1 MMSKTKQ
8 KASHASPMRSWSML
22 ALVCIVQFVL
32 VLSVNIVNIALPS
45 IQQSLGFSQE
55 NLQWVLSSYVLT
67 FGCFLILAG
76 RAADLFGRRQLFM
89 AGLVLFVAASVLCG
103 FAPSQGMLIG
113 ARALQGLGAAIV
125 SPTAL
130 SILNTTFQEGVERNR
145 ALGAWGA
152 AAPLGGVVG
161 LLLGGVLTGALG
173 WRWTFFV
180 NVPIVALALAL
191 APKLLPENRDH
202 AATIQLDLWGALTI
216 TIGLFLLVIS
226 LTQIESAGLHSVL
239 TISTLVAGLVFI
251 VAFCAIESR
260 VASPL
265 VPFRLFH
272 NRALT
277 IGNLVTLIMIAAFE
291 PCGFFVTLYMQRV
304 LHYSPFATSLAFLPL
319 LVTLVVAPILGS
331 WLTNL
336 RGIRFTMVSGLTA
349 LAAGMLPLAR
359 ISVNGSY
366 LDTLLPGF
374 LCIALGLGFTSVAS
388 TVAGTTNVQA
398 QEQGLASGL
407 INTSTQIGT
416 ALGLAI
422 LVTIAAT
429 RTSVLVQ
436 GGVSST
442 GALVEGFQWAFLSG
456 ALIAGMGIF
465 VVLFVNMKEI
475 AGSGK
480 KIADRKK
487 VDRF

>member
-8 KASHASPMRSWSML
+8 KASHASPIHSWSML
-22 ALVCIVQFVL
+22 ALVCIVQLVL

-161 LLLGGVLTGALG
+161 LLLGGILTGALG

-191 APKLLPENRDH
+191 APKLLPENRDR

-216 TIGLFLLVIS
+216 TIGLFLLVFS

-277 IGNLVTLIMIAAFE
+277 IGNLVTLIMIAAF
-291 PCGFFVTLYMQRV
+291 
-304 LHYSPFATSLAFLPL
+304 LPL

-336 RGIRFTMVSGLTA
+336 RGIRFTMGSGLTA
-349 LAAGMLPLAR
+349 LAAGMLLLAR
-359 ISVNGSY
+359 ISVNASY

-429 RTSVLVQ
+429 RTSVLAQ

-442 GALVEGFQWAFLSG
+442 AALVEGFQWAFLSG

-465 VVLFVNMKEI
+465 IVLFVNMKEI
-475 AGSGK
+475 VSSGK

>member
-8 KASHASPMRSWSML
+8 KASHASPIRSWSML
-22 ALVCIVQFVL
+22 ALVCVVQFVL

-173 WRWTFFV
+173 WRWTFFTFV
-180 NVPIVALALAL
+180 V
-191 APKLLPENRDH
+191 
-202 AATIQLDLWGALTI
+202 
-216 TIGLFLLVIS
+216 
-226 LTQIESAGLHSVL
+226 
-239 TISTLVAGLVFI
+239 GLVFI
-251 VAFCAIESR
+251 VAFCVIESR
-260 VASPL
+260 VANPL
-265 VPFRLFH
+265 VPFRLFR

-277 IGNLVTLIMIAAFE
+277 MGNLVTLIMIAAFE

-304 LHYSPFATSLAFLPL
+304 LHYSPFATGLAFLPL

-336 RGIRFTMVSGLTA
+336 RGIRFTMGSGLTA
-349 LAAGMLPLAR
+349 LAAGMLLLAR
-359 ISVNGSY
+359 ISVNASY

-429 RTSVLVQ
+429 RTSVLAQ

>member
-1 MMSKTKQ
+1 MNCGESRCHLRRFRNVVKPN
-8 KASHASPMRSWSML
+8 H
-22 ALVCIVQFVL
+22 
-32 VLSVNIVNIALPS
+32 S

-173 WRWTFFV
+173 WRWTFFTFV
-180 NVPIVALALAL
+180 V
-191 APKLLPENRDH
+191 
-202 AATIQLDLWGALTI
+202 
-216 TIGLFLLVIS
+216 
-226 LTQIESAGLHSVL
+226 
-239 TISTLVAGLVFI
+239 GLVFI
-251 VAFCAIESR
+251 VAFCVIESR
-260 VASPL
+260 VANPL
-265 VPFRLFH
+265 VPFRLFR

-277 IGNLVTLIMIAAFE
+277 MGNLVTLIMIAAFE

-336 RGIRFTMVSGLTA
+336 RGIRFTMGSGLTA
-349 LAAGMLPLAR
+349 LAAGMLLLAR
-359 ISVNGSY
+359 ISVNASY

-422 LVTIAAT
+422 LVTVAAT

-436 GGVSST
+436 GGVSSAA
-442 GALVEGFQWAFLSG
+442 ALVEGFQWAFLSG
-456 ALIAGMGIF
+456 ALIASTGIF
-465 VVLFVNMKEI
+465 IVFLVNLKEI

>member
-1 MMSKTKQ
+1 
-8 KASHASPMRSWSML
+8 MRLMNCGESRCHL
-22 ALVCIVQFVL
+22 RRFRNVVKP
-32 VLSVNIVNIALPS
+32 NHS

-89 AGLVLFVAASVLCG
+89 V
-103 FAPSQGMLIG
+103 
-113 ARALQGLGAAIV
+113 
-125 SPTAL
+125 
-130 SILNTTFQEGVERNR
+130 
-145 ALGAWGA
+145 
-152 AAPLGGVVG
+152 
-161 LLLGGVLTGALG
+161 
-173 WRWTFFV
+173 
-180 NVPIVALALAL
+180 
-191 APKLLPENRDH
+191 
-202 AATIQLDLWGALTI
+202 
-216 TIGLFLLVIS
+216 
-226 LTQIESAGLHSVL
+226 
-239 TISTLVAGLVFI
+239 GLVFI
-251 VAFCAIESR
+251 VAFCVIESR
-260 VASPL
+260 VANPL
-265 VPFRLFH
+265 VPFRLFR

-277 IGNLVTLIMIAAFE
+277 MGNLVTLIMIAAFE

-336 RGIRFTMVSGLTA
+336 RGIRFTMGSGLTA
-349 LAAGMLPLAR
+349 LAAGMLLLAR
-359 ISVNGSY
+359 ISVNASY

-422 LVTIAAT
+422 LVTVAAT
-429 RTSVLVQ
+429 RTSVLAQ
-436 GGVSST
+436 GGVSSVA
-442 GALVEGFQWAFLSG
+442 ALVEGFQWAFLSG
-456 ALIAGMGIF
+456 ALIASMGIF
-465 VVLFVNMKEI
+465 IVLFVNMKEI
-475 AGSGK
+475 VGSGK